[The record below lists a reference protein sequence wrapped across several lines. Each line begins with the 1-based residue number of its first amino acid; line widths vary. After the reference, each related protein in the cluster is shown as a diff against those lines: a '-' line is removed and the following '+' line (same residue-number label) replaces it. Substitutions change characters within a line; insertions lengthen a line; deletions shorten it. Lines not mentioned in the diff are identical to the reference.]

1 MNKVNKLKYFAKWIE
16 IQKVSLKSLWTS
28 EQGEQSE
35 QTQIVSQ
42 IIWDSQSFI
51 QILKNMWTSEQSEQI
66 QILCQMNWNWQ
77 IFIQIL
83 ENKWTS
89 EQSEQ
94 TQILG
99 QMNWDS

>member
-42 IIWDSQSFI
+42 MNWDSESFI
-51 QILKNMWTSEQSEQI
+51 QIFQKKWTSEQK
-66 QILCQMNWNWQ
+66 QILSKMKWDPES
-77 IFIQIL
+77 FIQIL
-83 ENKWTS
+83 ENK
-89 EQSEQ
+89 
-94 TQILG
+94 
-99 QMNWDS
+99 